1 VTGILRFDDW
11 TDPVRPV
18 KREVI
23 SKLPEDGGDNPP
35 VLFVPGPGQAA
46 QAFAEHWLP
55 HAAER
60 GFAAHALTPR
70 DGGGLREHVHD
81 VVQTAASLPRQ
92 VVLVGHGTGALV
104 VAHALGRYPARA
116 AVLAAPVLDR
126 WATLGMALRVNPA
139 GALPALFGGRLR
151 LSRRQLVSSAV
162 PAEQAQAYGRS
173 GRLLS
178 SRKKLPD
185 PVGDPPALVVG
196 SPDDRV
202 VPRKSLDRT
211 AARLGGAPLLFP
223 GMGHDLM
230 LDAAWTDP
238 IEAILDWLTKELPS
252 AG

>member
-1 VTGILRFDDW
+1 MKTQSILRFDDW

-23 SKLPEDGGDNPP
+23 SKLPEDAGDNPP
-35 VLFVPGPGQAA
+35 VLFVPGPGQGA

-55 HAAER
+55 HAADR

-70 DGGGLREHVHD
+70 DGGNLREHVHD

-92 VVLVGHGTGALV
+92 AVLVGHGTGALV

-139 GALPALFGGRLR
+139 GALPAVFGGRLG
-151 LSRRQLVSSAV
+151 LNRRQLLSSSA
-162 PAEQAQAYGRS
+162 PAEQAEAYR
-173 GRLLS
+173 GRLLI
-178 SRKKLPD
+178 SRKPMPR
-185 PVGDPPALVVG
+185 PVGDPPALVIG

-223 GMGHDLM
+223 GMGHAMM
-230 LDAAWTDP
+230 LDVAWTDP
-238 IEAILDWLTKELPS
+238 IDAILDWLTKELAA